1 MSKNDLYSMYNEM
14 DDMINSIDIK
24 NNDIIDDDIV
34 YIDEEP
40 IIIKNEEEIPS
51 IIDDD
56 IEIIKDDKQEDV
68 VSILESEDSTKD
80 IKHHSLNDD
89 KIDSVK
95 ESAEQ
100 IQNTIE
106 EPTNNNDIVSIDEIE
121 KILDDEKTKELVVDY
136 VKDAEKKNKRKK
148 EKKPKEKKEGNK
160 NKKKKSNKGWVIT
173 FSILDAI
180 AIICLFLMYGPISY
194 FRNLWV
200 TSAMTTMNHKYLA
213 YIFFN
218 QNTIDHILESNK
230 VIESDGDGTTD
241 GVNIDGRDTGVYDSI
256 YEEQVLKRDPGND
269 LYKVIDVEGNG
280 YKGHLLV
287 VYDPS
292 RVHLYQ
298 YEGLSHGGKQLNKML
313 ELAEAKAG
321 TNASGFAV
329 NYNTHQYS
337 IVGTVIMDGK
347 VVSNGGATGWGGG
360 IIGFTYDNKLLLTK
374 KTAYEAVKMGVRDGM
389 SFGPFLVV
397 NGEPSKFKGNGGYG
411 IAPRTAIGQR
421 KDGIVLMLVIDGR
434 RPGHSLGVDMV
445 ELTNIM
451 VKYGAYN
458 ASNLDGGGSSSMV
471 VDGEI
476 LSVAGGS
483 GYTGERYLPNAWIVK

>member
-1 MSKNDLYSMYNEM
+1 MSKNDLYSVYNEM
-14 DDMINSIDIK
+14 NDMINSIDIK
-24 NNDIIDDDIV
+24 DNDIVKEDDVV
-34 YIDEEP
+34 YIEEEP
-40 IIIKNEEEIPS
+40 IVIEDKEEIPN
-51 IIDDD
+51 IIEDD
-56 IEIIKDDKQEDV
+56 IEIIENEDFIDNNDV
-68 VSILESEDSTKD
+68 VTIIEPESSDNQD
-80 IKHHSLNDD
+80 IYLKTDEPINVVGSEENN
-89 KIDSVK
+89 SVV
-95 ESAEQ
+95 
-100 IQNTIE
+100 
-106 EPTNNNDIVSIDEIE
+106 EPASSDDIVSIDEIE
-121 KILDDEKTKELVVDY
+121 QILDDEKTKELVVDY
-136 VKDAEKKNKRKK
+136 IKDAKKKNKK
-148 EKKPKEKKEGNK
+148 EK
-160 NKKKKSNKGWVIT
+160 NKKDKSNKKKSSKGWVIT
-173 FSILDAI
+173 FSILDVI

-200 TSAMTTMNHKYLA
+200 TSAMSTMSHKYLA

-218 QNTIDHILESNK
+218 QNSINHILENNK
-230 VIESDGDGTTD
+230 VIESGSDGTTD
-241 GVNIDGRDTGVYDSI
+241 GVNIDGRDLGVYESI
-256 YEEQVLKRDPGND
+256 YEEQVLKRNPGND

-298 YEGLSHGGKQLNKML
+298 YEGLNHGGKQLAKML
-313 ELAEAKAG
+313 ELAGAKAG
-321 TNASGFAV
+321 TNASGFSV
-329 NYNTHQYS
+329 NYNTYQYTIAGS
-337 IVGTVIMDGK
+337 VIMNGK
-347 VVSNGGATGWGGG
+347 VISNGGSTGWGGG
-360 IIGFTYDNKLLLTK
+360 IIGFTNDNKLLLTK
-374 KTAYEAVKMGVRDGM
+374 KSAYEAVKMGVRDGM

-471 VDGEI
+471 VDGKV

-483 GYTGERYLPNAWIVK
+483 GYSGERYLPNAWIVK

>member
-14 DDMINSIDIK
+14 NDMINSIDIK
-24 NNDIIDDDIV
+24 DDDIVKDDNIVYIEEEPIVIEDKEEIPNIIDDDIKIV
-34 YIDEEP
+34 E
-40 IIIKNEEEIPS
+40 NENS
-51 IIDDD
+51 DDT
-56 IEIIKDDKQEDV
+56 EDV
-68 VSILESEDSTKD
+68 VTIIEPEISDSQEVSVKPEEIINVSEPSEQ
-80 IKHHSLNDD
+80 IK
-89 KIDSVK
+89 DSVD
-95 ESAEQ
+95 ETTD
-100 IQNTIE
+100 ND
-106 EPTNNNDIVSIDEIE
+106 DIVSIDEIE
-121 KILDDEKTKELVVDY
+121 QILDDEKTKELVVDY
-136 VKDAEKKNKRKK
+136 IKDAEKKNKK
-148 EKKPKEKKEGNK
+148 EKKKKDK
-160 NKKKKSNKGWVIT
+160 SNKKKSSKGWVIT
-173 FSILDAI
+173 FSILDVI
-180 AIICLFLMYGPISY
+180 AIVCLFLMYGPISY

-200 TSAMTTMNHKYLA
+200 TSAMTTMSHKYLA

-218 QNTIDHILESNK
+218 QNSINHILENNK
-230 VIESDGDGTTD
+230 VIESGSDGTTD
-241 GVNIDGRDTGVYDSI
+241 GVDIAGEDPGIYESI

-292 RVHLYQ
+292 RVRLYQ
-298 YEGLSHGGKQLNKML
+298 YEGISHGGKQLDKML
-313 ELAEAKAG
+313 ELAGAKAG
-321 TNASGFAV
+321 TNASGFSV
-329 NYNTHQYS
+329 NYNTYQYTIAGS
-337 IVGTVIMDGK
+337 VIMNGK

-360 IIGFTYDNKLLLTK
+360 IVGFTNDNKLLLTK
-374 KTAYEAVKMGVRDGM
+374 KSAYEAVKMGVRDGM

-471 VDGEI
+471 VDGKV

-483 GYTGERYLPNAWIVK
+483 GYSGERYLPNAWIVK

>member
-14 DDMINSIDIK
+14 NDMINSIDIK
-24 NNDIIDDDIV
+24 DDDIVKDDNIVYIEEEPIVIEDKEEIPNIIDDDIKIV
-34 YIDEEP
+34 E
-40 IIIKNEEEIPS
+40 NENS
-51 IIDDD
+51 DDT
-56 IEIIKDDKQEDV
+56 EDV
-68 VSILESEDSTKD
+68 VTIIEPEISDSQEVSVKPDEIINVSEPSEQ
-80 IKHHSLNDD
+80 IK
-89 KIDSVK
+89 DSVD
-95 ESAEQ
+95 ETTD
-100 IQNTIE
+100 ND
-106 EPTNNNDIVSIDEIE
+106 DIVSIDEIE
-121 KILDDEKTKELVVDY
+121 QILDDEKTKELVVDY
-136 VKDAEKKNKRKK
+136 IKDAEKKNKK
-148 EKKPKEKKEGNK
+148 EKKKKDK
-160 NKKKKSNKGWVIT
+160 SNKKKSSKGWVIT
-173 FSILDAI
+173 FSILDVI
-180 AIICLFLMYGPISY
+180 AIVCLFLMYGPISY

-200 TSAMTTMNHKYLA
+200 TSAMTTMSHKYLA

-218 QNTIDHILESNK
+218 QNSINHILENNK
-230 VIESDGDGTTD
+230 VIESGSDGTTD
-241 GVNIDGRDTGVYDSI
+241 GVDIAGEDPGIYESI

-292 RVHLYQ
+292 RVRLYQ
-298 YEGLSHGGKQLNKML
+298 YEGISHGGKQLDKML
-313 ELAEAKAG
+313 ELAGAKAG
-321 TNASGFAV
+321 TNASGFSV
-329 NYNTHQYS
+329 NYNTYQYTIAGS
-337 IVGTVIMDGK
+337 VIMNGK

-360 IIGFTYDNKLLLTK
+360 IVGFTNDNKLLLTK
-374 KTAYEAVKMGVRDGM
+374 KSAYEAVKMGVRDGV

-471 VDGEI
+471 VDGEV

-483 GYTGERYLPNAWIVK
+483 GYSGERYLPNAWIVK

>member
-14 DDMINSIDIK
+14 NDMINSIDIK
-24 NNDIIDDDIV
+24 DEDVVKDDEVV
-34 YIDEEP
+34 YIEEEP
-40 IIIKNEEEIPS
+40 VVIEDNEEIPNV
-51 IIDDD
+51 IDDD
-56 IEIIKDDKQEDV
+56 IEIIEDEDFIDNDDV
-68 VSILESEDSTKD
+68 VTIMEPESLDNQDIHLE
-80 IKHHSLNDD
+80 NDEP
-89 KIDSVK
+89 INVVGLEENDSVVK
-95 ESAEQ
+95 PASS
-100 IQNTIE
+100 
-106 EPTNNNDIVSIDEIE
+106 DDVVSIDEIE
-121 KILDDEKTKELVVDY
+121 QILDDEKTKELVVDY
-136 VKDAEKKNKRKK
+136 IKDAKKKSKK
-148 EKKPKEKKEGNK
+148 EKKKKDK
-160 NKKKKSNKGWVIT
+160 SNKKKSSKGLVIT
-173 FSILDAI
+173 FSILDVI

-200 TSAMTTMNHKYLA
+200 TSAMTTMSHKYLA

-218 QNTIDHILESNK
+218 QNSINHILENNK
-230 VIESDGDGTTD
+230 VIESGSDGTTD
-241 GVNIDGRDTGVYDSI
+241 GVDIAGEDPGIYESI
-256 YEEQVLKRDPGND
+256 YEEQVLKRNPGND

-298 YEGLSHGGKQLNKML
+298 YEGLNHGGKQLDKML
-313 ELAEAKAG
+313 GLAGAKAG
-321 TNASGFAV
+321 TNASGFSV
-329 NYNTHQYS
+329 NYNTYQYTIAGS
-337 IVGTVIMDGK
+337 VIMNGK
-347 VVSNGGATGWGGG
+347 VISNGGATGWGGG
-360 IIGFTYDNKLLLTK
+360 IIGFTNDNKLLLTK
-374 KTAYEAVKMGVRDGM
+374 KSAYEAVKMGVRDGM

-471 VDGEI
+471 VDGKV

-483 GYTGERYLPNAWIVK
+483 GYSGERYLPNAWIVK

>member
-14 DDMINSIDIK
+14 NDMINSIDIK
-24 NNDIIDDDIV
+24 DDDIVKDDNIVYIEEEPIVIEDKEEIPNIIDDDIKIV
-34 YIDEEP
+34 E
-40 IIIKNEEEIPS
+40 NENS
-51 IIDDD
+51 DDT
-56 IEIIKDDKQEDV
+56 EDV
-68 VSILESEDSTKD
+68 VTIIEPEISDSQEVSVKPDEIINVSEPSEQ
-80 IKHHSLNDD
+80 IK
-89 KIDSVK
+89 DSVD
-95 ESAEQ
+95 ETTD
-100 IQNTIE
+100 ND
-106 EPTNNNDIVSIDEIE
+106 DIVSIDEIE
-121 KILDDEKTKELVVDY
+121 QILDDEKTKELVVDY
-136 VKDAEKKNKRKK
+136 IKDAEKKNKK
-148 EKKPKEKKEGNK
+148 EKKKKDK
-160 NKKKKSNKGWVIT
+160 SNKKKSSKGWVIT
-173 FSILDAI
+173 FSILDVI

-200 TSAMTTMNHKYLA
+200 TSAMTTMSHKYLA

-218 QNTIDHILESNK
+218 QNSINHILENNK
-230 VIESDGDGTTD
+230 VIESGSDGTTD
-241 GVNIDGRDTGVYDSI
+241 GVDIAGEDPGIYESI

-292 RVHLYQ
+292 RVRLYQ
-298 YEGLSHGGKQLNKML
+298 YEGISHGGKQLDKML
-313 ELAEAKAG
+313 ELAGAKAG
-321 TNASGFAV
+321 TNASGFSV
-329 NYNTHQYS
+329 NYNTYQYTIAGS
-337 IVGTVIMDGK
+337 VIMNGK

-360 IIGFTYDNKLLLTK
+360 IVGFTNDNKLLLTK
-374 KTAYEAVKMGVRDGM
+374 KSAYEAVKMGVRDGM

-471 VDGEI
+471 VDGKV
-476 LSVAGGS
+476 LSIAGGS
-483 GYTGERYLPNAWIVK
+483 GYSGERYLPNAWIVK

>member
-1 MSKNDLYSMYNEM
+1 MGKNDLYNMYNEM

-24 NNDIIDDDIV
+24 DEDIVKDDEIV

-40 IIIKNEEEIPS
+40 IIIEDNENIPN
-51 IIDDD
+51 ITDED
-56 IEIIKDDKQEDV
+56 IEIIDNVDENSEYPLKDSVED
-68 VSILESEDSTKD
+68 IKPTDNTDNKDEDS
-80 IKHHSLNDD
+80 
-89 KIDSVK
+89 
-95 ESAEQ
+95 
-100 IQNTIE
+100 
-106 EPTNNNDIVSIDEIE
+106 IVSIDEIE
-121 KILDDEKTKELVVDY
+121 KILDDEKTKEIVLDY
-136 VKDAEKKNKRKK
+136 VKDSKNKDKTKKKK
-148 EKKPKEKKEGNK
+148 EKRNK
-160 NKKKKSNKGWVIT
+160 DKKKSSKGWVIT
-173 FSILDAI
+173 FSILDFI
-180 AIICLFLMYGPISY
+180 AILCLFLMYGPISY

-200 TSAMTTMNHKYLA
+200 TSAMSTMSHKYLA

-218 QNTIDHILESNK
+218 QNTIDHILENNK
-230 VIESDGDGTTD
+230 VIESGLDGTTD
-241 GVNIDGRDTGVYDSI
+241 GVNIAGQDPGVYDSI

-269 LYKVIDVEGNG
+269 LYKVIEVEGSG

-298 YEGLSHGGKQLNKML
+298 YSGLSHGGKQLDKML

-321 TNASGFAV
+321 TNASGFSV
-329 NYNTHQYS
+329 NYNTYQYS

-347 VVSNGGATGWGGG
+347 VISNGGTTGWDGG

-374 KTAYEAVKMGVRDGM
+374 KSASEAVNMGVRDGM

-471 VDGEI
+471 VDGKV

-483 GYTGERYLPNAWIVK
+483 GYSGERYLPNAWIVK